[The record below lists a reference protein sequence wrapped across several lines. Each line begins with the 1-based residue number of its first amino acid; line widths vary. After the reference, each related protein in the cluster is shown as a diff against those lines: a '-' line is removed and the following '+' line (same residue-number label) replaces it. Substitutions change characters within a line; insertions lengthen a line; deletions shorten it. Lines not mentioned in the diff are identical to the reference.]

1 MEEKLPQKVER
12 APVKQDEKPKRYV
25 EKGRDVIF
33 DNKTRVYWMKKIHGR
48 TRASF

>member
-1 MEEKLPQKVER
+1 MTEKLPQKVER

-33 DNKTRVYWMKKIHGR
+33 DNKTRDRFSIKPKNL
-48 TRASF
+48 